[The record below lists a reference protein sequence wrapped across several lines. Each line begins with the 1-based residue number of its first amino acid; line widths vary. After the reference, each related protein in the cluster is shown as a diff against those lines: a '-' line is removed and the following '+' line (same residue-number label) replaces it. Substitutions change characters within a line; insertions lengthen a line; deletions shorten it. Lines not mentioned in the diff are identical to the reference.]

1 MTGGGLPRDQDAHR
15 PASTVYGDG
24 VRSSKSGEPPA
35 RPVRRRLAPDDRR
48 QALINSALK
57 LFNTYPYDEV
67 SVDDIAADAGMSR
80 PLVYHYYGGKAGVF
94 ISALRQTGEDLM
106 AAIYEAGLADPD
118 NWLAAGLA
126 AFFDHIYANP
136 IALTAL
142 MRQGSLAGGEDRQVL
157 DEFRD
162 RMLALILEYLG
173 SPGDSAVLQSVLR
186 GWIAMVETM
195 GHEWLR
201 QGEPTAG
208 GTGNLAA
215 GVAASRPGDGGV
227 ARRRGGRGPAEPAP
241 AEAPRSG
248 ADAARRTADVG
259 DPGRG
264 LPEDRGKL
272 GRTVS
277 MRMLIA
283 LLVGVFLAIASVGIL
298 VHDATAI
305 RPASTRV
312 LYNYGSS

>member
-1 MTGGGLPRDQDAHR
+1 MTGGGLPRDPEAHR
-15 PASTVYGDG
+15 PALTVYGDG

-57 LFNTYPYDEV
+57 LFNSYPYDEV

-94 ISALRQTGEDLM
+94 ITALRQTGEDLM
-106 AAIYEAGLADPD
+106 AAMAEASLADPD

-142 MRQGSLAGGEDRQVL
+142 MRQGALAGGEDQVL

-201 QGEPTAG
+201 RGEPTREELETLLPELLRAVL
-208 GTGNLAA
+208 GTAA
-215 GVAASRPGDGGV
+215 WHDAAVAAVLPSLPPLKRAAAAPTQ
-227 ARRRGGRGPAEPAP
+227 RGEP
-241 AEAPRSG
+241 
-248 ADAARRTADVG
+248 RTQ
-259 DPGRG
+259 
-264 LPEDRGKL
+264 
-272 GRTVS
+272 
-277 MRMLIA
+277 
-283 LLVGVFLAIASVGIL
+283 AI
-298 VHDATAI
+298 
-305 RPASTRV
+305 P
-312 LYNYGSS
+312 